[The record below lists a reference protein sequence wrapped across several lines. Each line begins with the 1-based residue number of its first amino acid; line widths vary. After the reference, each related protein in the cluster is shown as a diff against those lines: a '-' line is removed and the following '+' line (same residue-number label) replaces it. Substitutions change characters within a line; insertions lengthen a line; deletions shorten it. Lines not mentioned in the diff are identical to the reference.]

1 MVIIAIKTN
10 GDVQLNIS
18 ETVKIRTCSVS
29 AKLEDPDDY
38 KKNSVHYYINN
49 QVKVTCAVYR

>member
-38 KKNSVHYYINN
+38 NKILCIIISII
-49 QVKVTCAVYR
+49 R